1 MRGFRGDFLS
11 AAIVLATV
19 GALAAA
25 FPFDAMSFRPRPS
38 EGTRGAF
45 AAFVSLTP
53 AEEAA
58 AMKAAKSA
66 WNAESGGVRHLRA
79 ELFSNELPEAE
90 SEPALGL
97 LDRLARQTPEPI
109 PPGLSP
115 YLPSQ
120 AAPPAKAIPA
130 EKAADEGGEAA
141 PAFSREELLRID

>member
-1 MRGFRGDFLS
+1 VRVFSGDFMS
-11 AAIVLATV
+11 TAIVLATV
-19 GALAAA
+19 GAVAVA
-25 FPFDAMSFRPRPS
+25 FPFDAMSFRPQQSKDARA
-38 EGTRGAF
+38 AF

-90 SEPALGL
+90 NEPALGL
-97 LDRLARQTPEPI
+97 LDGLVRQAPEPVT
-109 PPGLSP
+109 PGLSP

-120 AAPPAKAIPA
+120 AAPPAKAIHA
-130 EKAADEGGEAA
+130 EKADVGDESA
-141 PAFSREELLRID
+141 PTFSRKELLKID

>member
-1 MRGFRGDFLS
+1 MRGFRGDFMS
-11 AAIVLATV
+11 AAIVIATV
-19 GALAAA
+19 GAVAVA
-25 FPFDAMSFRPRPS
+25 FPFDAMSFRPRS
-38 EGTRGAF
+38 ARESRAAF

-90 SEPALGL
+90 SEPALGI
-97 LDRLARQTPEPI
+97 LDRLSRQNPEPI
-109 PPGLSP
+109 SPGLSP

-141 PAFSREELLRID
+141 PTFSREELLRID

>member
-1 MRGFRGDFLS
+1 MS
-11 AAIVLATV
+11 AAIVLATI
-19 GALAAA
+19 GAVAAS
-25 FPFDAMSFRPRPS
+25 FPFDAISFRPRPS
-38 EGTRGAF
+38 KSSRAAF

-58 AMKAAKSA
+58 AMKAAKGA

-97 LDRLARQTPEPI
+97 PDRLARQAPEPVS
-109 PPGLSP
+109 PGLSP

-120 AAPPAKAIPA
+120 AAPSAKAIPA
-130 EKAADEGGEAA
+130 EKAADEGGESS

>member
-11 AAIVLATV
+11 AAIVFATV
-19 GALAAA
+19 GAVAVA
-25 FPFDAMSFRPRPS
+25 FPFDAMSFRPRPVK
-38 EGTRGAF
+38 TARDAF

-58 AMKAAKSA
+58 AMKAAKSS

-97 LDRLARQTPEPI
+97 QDRLARQAPEPVA
-109 PPGLSP
+109 PGLSP

-130 EKAADEGGEAA
+130 EKAADEGGEAS

>member
-11 AAIVLATV
+11 AAIVIATV
-19 GALAAA
+19 GAVAAS
-25 FPFDAMSFRPRPS
+25 FPFDAISFHPRPTKGS
-38 EGTRGAF
+38 RAAF

-58 AMKAAKSA
+58 AMKAAKSS

-90 SEPALGL
+90 SEPALGV
-97 LDRLARQTPEPI
+97 LDRLARQTPEPVA
-109 PPGLSP
+109 PGLSP

-120 AAPPAKAIPA
+120 SAPPAKAIPA
-130 EKAADEGGEAA
+130 EKASDEGGESA

>member
-1 MRGFRGDFLS
+1 MS

-19 GALAAA
+19 GAVAVS
-25 FPFDAMSFRPRPS
+25 FPFDAISFRPRPS
-38 EGTRGAF
+38 KESRAAF

-66 WNAESGGVRHLRA
+66 WNAESGSVRHLRA

-90 SEPALGL
+90 DEPALGL
-97 LDRLARQTPEPI
+97 LDGLARQAPEPVT
-109 PPGLSP
+109 PGLSP

-120 AAPPAKAIPA
+120 AASPAKAIPA
-130 EKAADEGGEAA
+130 EKAEDEECEPS

>member
-1 MRGFRGDFLS
+1 VRGFRGDFVS

-19 GALAAA
+19 GAVAAS
-25 FPFDAMSFRPRPS
+25 FPFDAISFRPRPS
-38 EGTRGAF
+38 KESRAAF

-90 SEPALGL
+90 NEPALGL
-97 LDRLARQTPEPI
+97 LDRLARQAPEHVA
-109 PPGLSP
+109 PGLSP

-130 EKAADEGGEAA
+130 EKSADEGGESY

>member
-1 MRGFRGDFLS
+1 MRGFRGDFVS
-11 AAIVLATV
+11 AAIVLATI
-19 GALAAA
+19 GAVAVA
-25 FPFDAMSFRPRPS
+25 FPFDAMSFRPKQAKEARA
-38 EGTRGAF
+38 AF

-90 SEPALGL
+90 NEPALGL
-97 LDRLARQTPEPI
+97 LDRLARQAPEPVS
-109 PPGLSP
+109 PGLSP

-130 EKAADEGGEAA
+130 EKAADEGGEAS